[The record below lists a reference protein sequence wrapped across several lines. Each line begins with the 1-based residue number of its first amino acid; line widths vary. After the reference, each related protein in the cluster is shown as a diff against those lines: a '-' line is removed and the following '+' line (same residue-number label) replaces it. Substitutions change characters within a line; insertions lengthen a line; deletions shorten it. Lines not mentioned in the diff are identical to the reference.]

1 METTIK
7 KKAIGL
13 CLLMMMLLACTKSAE
28 DTDEL
33 GEEKGYATGKVLDG
47 TGNPIPGARI
57 VLDNTILYA
66 SYIHGTTDKNGIYKI
81 KAQLGAWRTFA
92 YADKTYNGQKYTM
105 ELFPDKTDA
114 YNEEGAVRNFTW
126 KLEGR
131 MPWEAENYYG
141 GFVMLRS
148 GDGFYEDEKD
158 IELVFTPVGPLI
170 DGSAGRTLSIRYGED
185 KWQNRYELQDI
196 PIGRYKVKAILKKNG
211 TDQPLKVEDWDK
223 QDGLKPEIQ
232 LDFLPD
238 PPNRGHNSASIAI
251 GY

>member
-7 KKAIGL
+7 KKAIWL
-13 CLLMMMLLACTKSAE
+13 CLVMIMLLACTKSAE
-28 DTDEL
+28 DTDES
-33 GEEKGYATGKVLDG
+33 GAEKGYATGKVTD
-47 TGNPIPGARI
+47 TQGNPIEGARI
-57 VLDNTILYA
+57 LLDNTILYA
-66 SYIHGTTDKNGIYKI
+66 SYIHGTTDKNGVYKI
-81 KAQLGAWRTFA
+81 KAQPGSWRTFA
-92 YADKTYNGQKYTM
+92 YVDKTYNGQKYTI

-114 YNEEGAVRNFTW
+114 HNEEGAIRNFTW

-131 MPWEAENYYG
+131 IPWEAENYYG
-141 GFVMLRS
+141 GFVMLR
-148 GDGFYEDEKD
+148 GADGFYEDEKD

-170 DGSAGRTLSIRYGED
+170 DGSAGRTLTIRCGED

-196 PIGRYKVKAILKKNG
+196 PIGRYKVKATLKKNG
-211 TDQPLKVEDWDK
+211 GDQLLKVEDWDK
-223 QDGLKPEIQ
+223 QDGMKPEIQ